1 MPVHQP
7 KTFHIDKRAA
17 AIADAGAGDDDELLS
32 PSQVADWFGVSHQWL
47 AHRRDAGDGPPF
59 ERITPH
65 IIRYRRDKVRA
76 WLDAR
81 SYRSTRE
88 YRGER
93 KRGAAA

>member
-47 AHRRDAGDGPPF
+47 ADRRDAGDGPPF

-88 YRGER
+88 YRKAEA
-93 KRGAAA
+93 GAVA

>member
-32 PSQVADWFGVSHQWL
+32 PIQVADWLGVSHQWL

-88 YRGER
+88 YRKAEA
-93 KRGAAA
+93 GAVA